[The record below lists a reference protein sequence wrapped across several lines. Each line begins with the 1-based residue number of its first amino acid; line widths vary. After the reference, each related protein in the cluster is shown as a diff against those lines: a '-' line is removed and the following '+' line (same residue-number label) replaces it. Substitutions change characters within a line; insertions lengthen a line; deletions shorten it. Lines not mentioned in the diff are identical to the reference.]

1 MKPRRARRQSG
12 QSRTLFL
19 VLVLSIAGVA
29 AFGLIAGYQSVHLSA
44 RERVVVSAQSFGEY
58 VHGVLG
64 ALNISTDVVARE
76 ATDGRSGEE
85 LREYMRRQM
94 LFVPQIET
102 LEYYDAEGAFLV
114 GVPETPIEMSGNISR
129 DLLSLHRDAWVET
142 SVTLGEGTDR
152 IRVTRSVLGDDG
164 FEGLVIATVPQAYFY
179 QAIPHLF
186 PTAVSH
192 VVLTNAEGDFLLH
205 WGDVDHAELPM
216 RFDGFEGPEGTRGPG
231 GVSIAASPGYLGGT
245 TQLRS
250 FPLRVTVYFD
260 RSVLM
265 ADWESQLDYTFFI
278 LALFVVAGLI
288 VYRYILRLQERQA
301 SVREQLVQERESRRI
316 TELIRRVRQ
325 IALAADGETA
335 IIRGAVCELSSSLGA
350 SEARIHSQG
359 DSELPPTVFRLSFCE
374 GPQGGAATARPRR
387 KATGPN
393 RKEASSSHPLRL
405 PIKVGS
411 KDVGEVEFHLTEE
424 PTAWHSRVAE
434 QALTVL
440 GGLLLRNR
448 IESQLRDTEAR
459 LSAFMNNSPSI
470 NYVRDSSGAF
480 VYANPEFRR
489 VFGDPDRQSFGVPEL
504 GPSPEDNGEGV
515 AIRKHEVSVDGE
527 ARMFSTR
534 VFRFRDSGG
543 HSFTGGVGIDIT
555 EMQRTQQELKKA
567 LADKELLL
575 REIHHRVKN
584 NLAVIDSLLSFEQE
598 KATPRRADEILSGV
612 RSRIHAIAL
621 IHKRLYKSE
630 NLTGVPFR
638 EYGEELI
645 DYILQTVEP
654 MDSAG
659 TDVKLNIDNTELD
672 IDIVKPLGLILHEL
686 VANALKHA
694 QSESGALRL
703 EVSFGAD
710 EEKRL
715 ALEVRDYGPGFH
727 EEPVPDPEVSLG
739 YFVVHALCDELG
751 AELATWNDNGAH
763 IRVRLPRV
771 G

>member
-1 MKPRRARRQSG
+1 MKQKGSRRRAD
-12 QSRTLFL
+12 QSRTLFF
-19 VLVLSIAGVA
+19 VLVLSIVAVA
-29 AFGLIAGYQSVHLSA
+29 AFGLIAGYRSVYLSA
-44 RERVVVSAQSFGEY
+44 RERVVVSAQSYGEY
-58 VHGVLG
+58 IHGVLG
-64 ALNISTDVVARE
+64 ALSISTDVVVRE
-76 ATDGRSGEE
+76 VLDGRSGEE
-85 LREYMRRQM
+85 LREYMRRQV

-102 LEYYDAEGAFLV
+102 LEHYDAEGVFLV
-114 GVPETPIEMSGNISR
+114 GVPETAIEVSGSFSR

-142 SVTLGEGTDR
+142 SVTLGEGTNR
-152 IRVTRSVLGDDG
+152 IRVTRSVVGDGG
-164 FEGLVIATVPQAYFY
+164 FEGLVVTTVPQAHFY

-192 VVLTNAEGDFLLH
+192 VVLTNAEGEYLLH
-205 WGDVDHAELPM
+205 WGEVDHAELPIG
-216 RFDGFEGPEGTRGPG
+216 FDGFEGPEGTRGAG
-231 GVSIAASPGYLGGT
+231 GASIAASLRYLGGT

-250 FPLRVTVYFD
+250 FPLRVTIYFD

-265 ADWESQLDYTFFI
+265 ADWESQLDYTLII

-288 VYRYILRLQERQA
+288 AYRYIRRLQERQA
-301 SVREQLVQERESRRI
+301 SVREQLVQEREGRRI
-316 TELIRRVRQ
+316 TELIRRVREV
-325 IALAADGETA
+325 ALAADGESG
-335 IIRGAVCELSSSLGA
+335 ILQGAVCELSKFLGA
-350 SEARIHSQG
+350 TEARIHAQG
-359 DSELPPTVFRLSFCE
+359 DSELPPTDSRLSLCGAPE
-374 GPQGGAATARPRR
+374 GGVPSAHQ
-387 KATGPN
+387 
-393 RKEASSSHPLRL
+393 LRL
-405 PIKVGS
+405 PIRVGS
-411 KDVGEVEFHLTEE
+411 KNVGEVEFHLSGE
-424 PTAWHSRVAE
+424 PTEWHTRVAE
-434 QALTVL
+434 QALTVV
-440 GGLLLRNR
+440 GGSLLRNR
-448 IESQLRDTEAR
+448 IESRLRDTEAR

-489 VFGDPDRQSFGVPEL
+489 VFGDPDRQSVGAPEL

-515 AIRKHEVSVDGE
+515 VVRKHEVSVDGE
-527 ARMFSTR
+527 ARTFSTR

-543 HSFTGGVGIDIT
+543 HAFTGGVGIDIT

-612 RSRIHAIAL
+612 RSRIQAIAL

-638 EYGEELI
+638 EYSEELI
-645 DYILQTVEP
+645 DYILQTIEP
-654 MDSAG
+654 MDSG
-659 TDVKLNIDNTELD
+659 QTDVKLNIDNTELD

-686 VANALKHA
+686 VANAVKHA
-694 QSESGALRL
+694 QGESGALRL
-703 EVSFGAD
+703 EVSFGPD
-710 EEKRL
+710 EEERL
-715 ALEVRDYGPGFH
+715 ALEVRDYGPGFQ
-727 EEPVPDPEVSLG
+727 EEPVPDPEISLG

-763 IRVRLPRV
+763 IRVRLPLV